1 MNGNVVNMENS
12 EAAVLY
18 SVSDQIATITLNRPK
33 VLNALNEALLLGLR
47 DAISAC
53 AADDN
58 VRAVIITGAG
68 RAFCAG
74 ADLSTMPTDDAS
86 LAAGFD
92 LGRALTER
100 YNPIILGIRALQ
112 KPVITVVNG
121 SAAGA
126 GMSIALAGDIIIA
139 GQSAS
144 FLQAFARIGLIP
156 DAGSTWFLPRYV
168 GDLRARAMTM
178 LAEPMDALEAQRI
191 GMVWKV
197 VPDAQLMD
205 EAKQLATKLSRAPT
219 TAIAL
224 IKEALN
230 ASGANTLPQQLALE
244 AQLQT
249 KAGRTHDFIEGIKAF
264 IGKRVAQ
271 FTGK

>member
-197 VPDAQLMD
+197 VPDAQLMH